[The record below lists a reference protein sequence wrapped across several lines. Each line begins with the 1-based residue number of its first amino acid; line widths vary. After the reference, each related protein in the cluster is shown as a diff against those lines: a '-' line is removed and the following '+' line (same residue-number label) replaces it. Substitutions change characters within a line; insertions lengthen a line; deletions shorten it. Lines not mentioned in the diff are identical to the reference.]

1 MLKKH
6 YPLIRTIYL
15 YLFALIGLA
24 LLVIGGVQFMEMGLK
39 AFVFTEV
46 ERQERLMHERPPHA
60 PYFMPLPIPEPI
72 LETEKNQ
79 REIEEEKEIC
89 LTEAEKEIFDRW
101 LVRYKEW
108 EERRMEIDP
117 VTVRRH
123 REASLSLAKILI
135 GLPLY
140 LYHWAIIKRET
151 RNKKEEEDQNTEQ

>member
-1 MLKKH
+1 
-6 YPLIRTIYL
+6 
-15 YLFALIGLA
+15 
-24 LLVIGGVQFMEMGLK
+24 MGLK

-60 PYFMPLPIPEPI
+60 PYFMPLPV
-72 LETEKNQ
+72 LEIEKNQ
-79 REIEEEKEIC
+79 QEIEEEKEIC

-101 LVRYKEW
+101 SARYKEW

-117 VTVRRH
+117 VNVRRH
-123 REASLSLAKILI
+123 REASLSLAMILI